1 MILQIKYNL
10 VTYIILNTNK
20 MPYLFHTIKI
30 FYVTLSV
37 FRNYTKIELN
47 GVMAMLMQLINLL
60 QHANAVIT
68 GS

>member
-1 MILQIKYNL
+1 
-10 VTYIILNTNK
+10 
-20 MPYLFHTIKI
+20 MPYLFHTIKR
-30 FYVTLSV
+30 FNVTLSV

-60 QHANAVIT
+60 QHAKAVIT